1 MTMKTLQGSLAPLRL
16 CVRLCLL
23 FLVVT
28 LTAAQTAAPWREAAP
43 GYAFA
48 FPRDHE
54 SHPDYKIEWWYYTGN
69 LATADGHRYGYQLT
83 FFRIGVDAV
92 PKNPSRWAVRD
103 LFMTHLAVT
112 DVDGGVFHF
121 TDRTNRAGVGWAGAS
136 AEEYRVW
143 NDDWEARLDPAT
155 GHHLLSASENGLGV
169 ALDLE
174 PLKPPVL
181 HGTHGYSQKGSDP
194 GNASNYYSLTR
205 VKTRGTVTID
215 GREAAVEGL
224 SWMDHEFGTSFLEA
238 EQKGWDWFSIQLDD
252 GTDLMLFQLRRVDGT
267 RDVHSSGT
275 LVDASG
281 AATPIAPGAFDLVS
295 SRPWTSPATGARYPV
310 EWRVTVP
317 GRALDL
323 TVRAAV
329 DDQELRTERS
339 TGVSYWEGSVT
350 VQGTREG
357 RPVGGR
363 GYLEMTGYA
372 AESMGALLQ

>member
-1 MTMKTLQGSLAPLRL
+1 MTTNRHWATHVGRAALLST
-16 CVRLCLL
+16 VYCLL
-23 FLVVT
+23 STSL
-28 LTAAQTAAPWREAAP
+28 LLAQVSAPWREAAP
-43 GYAFA
+43 GYTFA
-48 FPRDHE
+48 FPRDHV
-54 SHPDYKIEWWYYTGN
+54 SHPEYKIEWWYYTGN

-83 FFRIGVDAV
+83 FFRIGIDAK

-112 DVDGGVFHF
+112 DVDGGAFHY
-121 TDRTNRAGVGWAGAS
+121 TERMNRAGAGWAGAS
-136 AEEYRVW
+136 ADEYRVW

-155 GHHLLSASENGLGV
+155 GRHLLSASENGLGV
-169 ALDLE
+169 ALELE
-174 PLKPPVL
+174 PLKQPVL
-181 HGTHGYSQKGSDP
+181 HGTHGYSQKGSDA

-205 VKTRGTVTID
+205 VKTRGTVTVD

-224 SWMDHEFGTSFLEA
+224 SWMDHEFGTSFLEP
-238 EQKGWDWFSIQLDD
+238 EQRGWDWFSIQLDD
-252 GTDLMLFQLRRVDGT
+252 GPDLMLFQLRRVDGS

-275 LVDASG
+275 FVDAGG
-281 AATPIAPGAFDLVS
+281 ATTPIAPGAFDLAS
-295 SRPWTSPATGARYPV
+295 GARWTSPATGARYPV

-350 VQGTREG
+350 VEGTRDG
-357 RPVGGR
+357 RPVRGR